1 MIMVHA
7 DNKGL
12 VLPPRVA
19 CIQIVIVPCGITAGL
34 PEQDKNELQN
44 SCNALE
50 AELRIANIK
59 VKGDYRNN
67 YSPGWKFNHWEL
79 KVEMIFIYSFINS

>member
-1 MIMVHA
+1 MVHA

-12 VLPPRVA
+12 VLPPRAA
-19 CIQIVIVPCGITAGL
+19 CIQVVIVPCGVTVGL
-34 PEQDKNELQN
+34 SEQARNDLQA
-44 SCNALE
+44 SCDALE
-50 AELRIANIK
+50 TDLKTSGIK

-79 KVEMIFIYSFINS
+79 KV